1 MLAELFAEGK
11 KDYGAINNVTTL
23 EMVCVAHIQQFPL
36 VTEGFLE
43 KCLSNFKFSLEM
55 AFVKGPNCHE
65 F

>member
-36 VTEGFLE
+36 VTEGLLIR
-43 KCLSNFKFSLEM
+43 LSAAQVTKI
-55 AFVKGPNCHE
+55 
-65 F
+65 